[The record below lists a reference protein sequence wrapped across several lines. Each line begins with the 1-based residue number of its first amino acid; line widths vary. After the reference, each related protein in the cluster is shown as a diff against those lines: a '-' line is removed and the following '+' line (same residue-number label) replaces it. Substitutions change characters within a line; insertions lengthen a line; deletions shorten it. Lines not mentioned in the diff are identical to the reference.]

1 LQGVLPVIPRV
12 IVIIRGGVAEVL
24 RKDRGV
30 ELVLVDYD
38 VEGDG
43 GRSLD
48 KFMGDDAIIDTL
60 SADDEVREGGED
72 EQDNT

>member
-1 LQGVLPVIPRV
+1 MQGVLPVIPRV

>member
-1 LQGVLPVIPRV
+1 VIPRV

-48 KFMGDDAIIDTL
+48 KFMGDDAMIDTL